1 MKFKLTNT
9 AMKNIDNRSN
19 SELIKVPSRQF
30 PPSGW
35 RSSNRFEPASQ
46 LTGIPVDFEQCVVS
60 GGQKRR
66 KGRRK
71 LF

>member
-46 LTGIPVDFEQCVVS
+46 LTGIPVDFEEKEDVNYFKVQNRIPSNC
-60 GGQKRR
+60 
-66 KGRRK
+66 
-71 LF
+71 